1 MPSVKPKFC
10 VSILP
15 LTENQLIALLL
26 EIKNADLIEI
36 RLDYLSTLNV
46 KLIRQHIKVPII
58 ITVHTTTEGGFLGGT
73 QSELINIYQ
82 EAINAGIDYVD
93 VQYQSASVI
102 LPKLKFN
109 PKTKLILSCHSD
121 ESEIDLLKKIIK
133 EMTAKKA
140 DLYKLVFTA
149 NNLNDN
155 RKTLYL
161 INYVKQL
168 HISLIIHAQ
177 GEEGS
182 LSRILAS
189 FLGNVWTYVSLQDG
203 LQTAPGQL
211 NIHRAKDQYYLH
223 EKNQNCHLFG
233 LVGFPVAQSKGWL
246 IFNRL
251 FHLQKFHK
259 HSDNP
264 LFNSIYLNFPAKN
277 ISEFWNN
284 WNDIIDGLS
293 ITIPHKESILQFVSF
308 KSEEVKLTG
317 VSNTLVK
324 NDDTWKAYN
333 TDFLAI
339 YELLKPFR
347 DQLLDNAILVFGTGS
362 TARNSI
368 AALQRLN
375 LEKIFLAGR
384 NKERGNLLAKM
395 FSVTFLE
402 NINDLPSLSA
412 IIQTTPVGMY
422 PNVDETP
429 DCTKLLKKDMV
440 IFDVIYNPAITQFLQ
455 YAKEKGCKTIS
466 GEEMYFHQ
474 AIKQFEIFTGNNI
487 SINYF
492 KNVWSDLFTK

>member
-1 MPSVKPKFC
+1 MPSAKPKFC

-15 LTENQLIALLL
+15 FSEDKLRALIP
-26 EIKNADLIEI
+26 EIKYADLIEL
-36 RLDYLSTLNV
+36 RLDYLGNLNV
-46 KLIRQHIKVPII
+46 KLIKQHIKVPII
-58 ITVHTTTEGGFLGGT
+58 ITVHTTNYGGFFEGT

-93 VQYQSASVI
+93 IQYQSASEI
-102 LPKLKFN
+102 LPKLKLN
-109 PKTKLILSCHSD
+109 PKTRLILSCHSN
-121 ESEIDLLKKIIK
+121 ESEIDRLKKILK

-155 RKTLYL
+155 RKTLDL
-161 INYVKQL
+161 INYGKEL
-168 HISLIIHAQ
+168 HISFIIHAQ

-189 FLGNVWTYVSLQDG
+189 FLGNTWTYVSLQDG

-211 NIHRAKDQYYLH
+211 NIHQAKNQYYLH
-223 EKNQNCHLFG
+223 EKDQNCHLFG

-251 FHLQKFHK
+251 FHLQKY
-259 HSDNP
+259 SDKP
-264 LFNSIYLNFPAKN
+264 LFNSIYLNFPVKN

-284 WNDIIDGLS
+284 WDDMVDGLS
-293 ITIPHKESILQFVSF
+293 ITIPHKESILKFVSL

-317 VSNTLVK
+317 ITNTLVK
-324 NDDTWKAYN
+324 KNGTWKAYN

-347 DQLLDNAILVFGTGS
+347 DQILDNDVLVLGTGS

-368 AALQRLN
+368 VALQRLN
-375 LEKIFLAGR
+375 IGKIFLAGR

-422 PNVDETP
+422 PNVDEIP
-429 DCTKLLKKDMV
+429 NCTKLLKKDMV
-440 IFDVIYNPAITQFLQ
+440 IFDVIYNPAITKFLQ

-474 AIKQFEIFTGNNI
+474 AIKQFELFTGSEI

-492 KNVWSDLFTK
+492 KKVWRDLFTQ